1 MKGKT
6 KRPGAALP
14 PPPPKS
20 GKKPLPPRRASIWS
34 TVPPLPRTRS
44 APPHAPVRPTSIWNV
59 QGGGAKSAG
68 LRAPG
73 ATTVKSVFR
82 GARRP

>member
-1 MKGKT
+1 MKAKP
-6 KRPGAALP
+6 KRRGPALP

-20 GKKPLPPRRASIWS
+20 GKKPLPPRRTSIWS

-44 APPHAPVRPTSIWNV
+44 VPQRAPVRPASIWNV

-73 ATTVKSVFR
+73 AGSMKSVFR